1 MAGIDGKMYENMVIS
16 AANALEN
23 QKEDINNLNVFPIPD
38 GDTGDN
44 MFMTIDSGVSSAEG
58 MEEPTLGDI
67 AGKLA
72 KGMLLGARGN
82 SGVIL
87 SRIFAGIAKG
97 FEGVEK
103 ADIPT
108 LGQALERGVRESYN
122 AVSEPTEGTI
132 LTVYREAVQY
142 ANGRISKDTTLSRY
156 FDDFTEEVQNSLLR
170 TPELLNVLKEAG
182 VVDSGGAG
190 LFYIAQ
196 GMKDAL
202 SGKMPVSGGTP
213 TDTRAPKKVDA
224 SRFNED
230 SVLQFGYC
238 TEFLLQL
245 QNCKVDV
252 AHFDP
257 EELFRWLN
265 DHGESVVA
273 FAEGSVIKVHIHT
286 MHPGEILNHCQQ
298 YGEFL
303 TLKIENMTLQHSE
316 VTIENRFEVPKPK
329 KKKKFALVC
338 VAAGEGMKNTLF
350 SMGVDQIVD
359 GGQSMNPSTGD
370 FLDAFGKIDA
380 ETIFVFPNNG
390 NVILTAH
397 QQRNCIRKRMYG

>member
-1 MAGIDGKMYENMVIS
+1 MSKWSEAAAGNL
-16 AANALEN
+16 ANN
-23 QKEDINNLNVFPIPD
+23 RSVVNNLNVFPIPD

-196 GMKDAL
+196 GMKDVL

-213 TDTRAPKKVDA
+213 TDTESAEESGRLPFQRGQCTAIRLLYRISSSIA
-224 SRFNED
+224 E
-230 SVLQFGYC
+230 LQGGC
-238 TEFLLQL
+238 
-245 QNCKVDV
+245 
-252 AHFDP
+252 
-257 EELFRWLN
+257 
-265 DHGESVVA
+265 GA
-273 FAEGSVIKVHIHT
+273 F
-286 MHPGEILNHCQQ
+286 
-298 YGEFL
+298 
-303 TLKIENMTLQHSE
+303 
-316 VTIENRFEVPKPK
+316 
-329 KKKKFALVC
+329 
-338 VAAGEGMKNTLF
+338 
-350 SMGVDQIVD
+350 
-359 GGQSMNPSTGD
+359 
-370 FLDAFGKIDA
+370 
-380 ETIFVFPNNG
+380 
-390 NVILTAH
+390 
-397 QQRNCIRKRMYG
+397 